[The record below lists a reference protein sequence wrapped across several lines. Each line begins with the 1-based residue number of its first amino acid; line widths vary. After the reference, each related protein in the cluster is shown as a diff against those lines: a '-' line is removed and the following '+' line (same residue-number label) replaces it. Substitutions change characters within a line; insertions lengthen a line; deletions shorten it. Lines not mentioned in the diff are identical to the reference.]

1 MRRTKEWRT
10 FGRVPHTRAV
20 SVGASERGAV
30 TLDLCERRGVIE
42 APGYPAHGL
51 SGLIEKDGAARDE
64 LRL

>member
-1 MRRTKEWRT
+1 MGVCPTLA
-10 FGRVPHTRAV
+10 PCQSAQD
-20 SVGASERGAV
+20 ERGAV

-51 SGLIEKDGAARDE
+51 SDLIEKDGVAQDE